1 MRFTAPLLRAHF
13 IRRDN
18 RFRATVALGDEAVA
32 VHVPN
37 SGRLGELLI
46 PGQAVYIAPR
56 RAPGRR
62 TAYDLVLARCAEV
75 LVSVD
80 ARLPSRLFAEA
91 CLAGLLPEFQGYA
104 CLAAEVRR
112 GDSRLDFLLQA
123 GDRRCWVE
131 TKSCTLVED
140 GVALFPDAPTAR
152 GQRHL
157 YELAKAA
164 TAGDRAAVLFVVQR
178 PDAVAFAPH
187 PCADP
192 EFTKWLRAAAQ
203 AGVEIRAYR
212 CQVDEERIALDAP
225 LEVRLPAMG

>member
-1 MRFTAPLLRAHF
+1 MRFPTPLLQARF
-13 IRRDN
+13 LRRDN
-18 RFRATVALGDEAVA
+18 RFRATVAFGEQAVA

-46 PGQAVYIAPR
+46 PGQIVFVAPR
-56 RAPGRR
+56 DAPGRR
-62 TAYDLVLARCAEV
+62 TSYDLLLARCSDV

-80 ARLPSRLFAEA
+80 ARLPSHLFAEA
-91 CLAGLLPEFQGYA
+91 CLAGLLPEFSGYA
-104 CLAAEVRR
+104 QVAAEVRR

-123 GDRRCWVE
+123 DDQRCWVE

-140 GVALFPDAPTAR
+140 GVALFPDAPTLR

-164 TAGDRAAVLFVVQR
+164 TAGDRAAVVFIVQR

-187 PCADP
+187 PYADP
-192 EFTKWLRAAAQ
+192 EFTKWLRAAAR
-203 AGVEIRAYR
+203 AGVEIHAYR
-212 CQVDEERIALDAP
+212 CQVDEEHIVLETP
-225 LEVRLPAMG
+225 LEVRLPAED